1 MIFIRYCEPRLIES
15 PFAGLS
21 ISCANL
27 TISKHA
33 DRLEP

>member
-1 MIFIRYCEPRLIES
+1 MIFIRHCEPRLIES

-27 TISKHA
+27 TIPKHA